1 MIQMIN
7 IKNKEK
13 GGMVNNSLILDRLNK
28 KREYLDLLEVIDLN
42 IRIDYMKV

>member
-13 GGMVNNSLILDRLNK
+13 GGMVNNLLILDRLNK